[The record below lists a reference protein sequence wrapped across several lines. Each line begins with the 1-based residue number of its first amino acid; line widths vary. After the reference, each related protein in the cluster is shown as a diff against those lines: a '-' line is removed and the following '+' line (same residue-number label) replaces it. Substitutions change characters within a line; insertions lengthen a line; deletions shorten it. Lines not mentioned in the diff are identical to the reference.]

1 MKGYPMEEMTA
12 NISAMI
18 SDLFTFVVC
27 AGIVILLLE
36 FLSVKAKKALVA
48 KLGKKK
54 TQLRLVR
61 EKSAPSPWETFPEKE
76 FREYYFN
83 RRFIMTDTEKSFFL
97 DIIHAVP
104 ELYVFPQVS
113 FLALLEP
120 VGQASL
126 GKIQSKRV
134 DFVVCDIKTN
144 RYCVVELDDRS
155 HIGKQGKDLERDGF
169 FDSAGI
175 HSLRY
180 KINNKPSAEAL
191 IEDIFSNLS

>member
-1 MKGYPMEEMTA
+1 MLK
-12 NISAMI
+12 
-18 SDLFTFVVC
+18 
-27 AGIVILLLE
+27 ILI
-36 FLSVKAKKALVA
+36 KNNPKKALVA

-134 DFVVCDIKTN
+134 DFVVRHQN
-144 RYCVVELDDRS
+144 QPL
-155 HIGKQGKDLERDGF
+155 
-169 FDSAGI
+169 
-175 HSLRY
+175 LRH
-180 KINNKPSAEAL
+180 
-191 IEDIFSNLS
+191 

>member
-1 MKGYPMEEMTA
+1 M
-12 NISAMI
+12 
-18 SDLFTFVVC
+18 
-27 AGIVILLLE
+27 
-36 FLSVKAKKALVA
+36 
-48 KLGKKK
+48 
-54 TQLRLVR
+54 
-61 EKSAPSPWETFPEKE
+61 
-76 FREYYFN
+76 
-83 RRFIMTDTEKSFFL
+83 
-97 DIIHAVP
+97 
-104 ELYVFPQVS
+104 S

-126 GKIQSKRV
+126 GKIQIKRV

-144 RYCVVELDDRS
+144 RYCVIELDDRS

-191 IEDIFSNLS
+191 REDIFSNLS